1 MSTIIRDDLNLG
13 EALKIVRLFRE
24 KTQCLDYAEIYKFFS
39 QFNSRAF
46 FTYERLYEKMLKD
59 LVLDGNQTLKEEF
72 DAFETAY
79 FRRCEENKKK
89 EVTLNVAEA
98 KFEEFNKE
106 LLRLLAE
113 AIVASLKKKEKIIKI
128 KVSIDTIE
136 ACYGSKDCNKAL
148 FKQDFACWSM
158 VNLNCEELKTKIGL
172 NHDLSIY
179 LKV

>member
-1 MSTIIRDDLNLG
+1 MSTIIRDDLNVG
-13 EALKIVRLFRE
+13 EALKIMRLFRE

-89 EVTLNVAEA
+89 KVTLNIAEA

-106 LLRLLAE
+106 LLGLLAE
-113 AIVASLKKKEKIIKI
+113 AIVESLKKNENSVKIKI
-128 KVSIDTIE
+128 SLDTIE
-136 ACYGSKDCNKAL
+136 LYYGVKDCNKDL

-158 VNLNCEELKTKIGL
+158 INLNCKELKIKTGL
-172 NHDLSIY
+172 KHDLSIY